1 MTHRQLSDLPRSR
14 KRSQCQRIIDYLAT
28 GAGLTPLTALH
39 RFGTLRLS
47 GRILELRQRGH
58 RINSTIVER
67 RGARVAE
74 YRLERAG
81 R

>member
-1 MTHRQLSDLPRSR
+1 MRPGDGGGGVTE

-28 GAGLTPLTALH
+28 GAGLTPLVALH

-58 RINSTIVER
+58 HIRSTMVER
-67 RGARVAE
+67 HGARVAE
-74 YRLERAG
+74 YRLDRAG